1 MKVGLRGLSVLLGVF
16 LILMGWGKTAWFSD
30 AGILLTQLDGWL
42 DSAPALSRWYL
53 ETVAIPG
60 ASLFAY
66 LVPLG
71 ELAAGAALILG
82 HRVQL
87 AATLALLMIIN
98 FHFAMGIIFT
108 FGYLTNGYG
117 LPVLGGLFALAV
129 GGAGLPFSVPRR
141 RKRA

>member
-30 AGILLTQLDGWL
+30 EGILLAQLDGWL
-42 DSAPALSRWYL
+42 GSAPALSRWYL

-71 ELAAGAALILG
+71 ELAAGAAFILG

-129 GGAGLPFSVPRR
+129 GGAGLPFSVPGRR
-141 RKRA
+141 RKA